1 MTPVEFFAALTP
13 AAQQLNKTTGIPA
26 SFTLAQA
33 ALESAWGESGLAKR
47 ANNLFGVKAD
57 RSWTG
62 DVLILPTKEFRNG
75 QWVTEQAR
83 WRKFHDWQASI
94 EDHARFLQQNH
105 RYASAF
111 LCKDGEG
118 FARAVAAAG
127 YATDPQYAYK
137 LVSIIRKHGLS
148 NLDAGDDE

>member
-62 DVLILPTKEFRNG
+62 DVLSCRPRNS
-75 QWVTEQAR
+75 AM
-83 WRKFHDWQASI
+83 AS
-94 EDHARFLQQNH
+94 
-105 RYASAF
+105 
-111 LCKDGEG
+111 G
-118 FARAVAAAG
+118 
-127 YATDPQYAYK
+127 
-137 LVSIIRKHGLS
+137 
-148 NLDAGDDE
+148 